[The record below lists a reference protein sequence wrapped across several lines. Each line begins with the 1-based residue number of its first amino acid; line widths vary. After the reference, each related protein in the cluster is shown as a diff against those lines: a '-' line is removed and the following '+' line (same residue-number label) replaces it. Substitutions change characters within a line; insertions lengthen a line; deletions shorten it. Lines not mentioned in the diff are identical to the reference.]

1 MTNELSTNGALPP
14 ALVERVLA
22 KLGLASRPA
31 ADRAGLAG
39 LYAAWVRSVP
49 FDNTRKLIALRAGR
63 PGPLPGDSSRDF
75 LEGWLVDGAGG
86 TCWAMHGAFTEILR
100 ACGFR
105 AERGI
110 ATMLVAPD
118 LPPNHG
124 TTSARIDGQNLLVD
138 ACIQHGEPL
147 LLDPRLETGIHHPA
161 HGVHVRPDAGKWILR
176 WRSPFAPGSMD
187 CRIDSLTSDAAEFR
201 AYHEST
207 RGWSP
212 FNYQL
217 FARVHRNGGVL
228 LAVRG
233 ERVVIDEK
241 GKESRSPLAGEDRLR
256 FLVEE
261 LGLEE
266 SFARTVPQDV
276 EMPPPPGS
284 AAALAAAA
292 STPSTEGG
300 REPAQS

>member
-1 MTNELSTNGALPP
+1 MKNDPSSNEALSQVLA
-14 ALVERVLA
+14 ERVLE
-22 KLGLASRPA
+22 KLGFPSPSRPT
-31 ADRAGLAG
+31 ADRAGLAA
-39 LYAAWVRSVP
+39 LYAAQCRNVP
-49 FDNTRKLIALRAGR
+49 FDDTRKLIALRAGH
-63 PGPLPGDSSRDF
+63 PGPLPGDSPREF
-75 LEGWLVDGAGG
+75 LESWLVDGAGG
-86 TCWAMHGAFTEILR
+86 TSWAIHGAWTEILR

-124 TTSARIDGQNLLVD
+124 TTSAQVDGETLLVD

-147 LLDPRLETGIHHPA
+147 VRDPRLETGIQHPA
-161 HGVHVRPDAGKWILR
+161 HGVRVRPDGPRWIAR

-187 CRIDSLTSDAAEFR
+187 CRIDSLASNAATFC

-217 FARVHRNGGVL
+217 FARVHRNGGIL

-233 ERVVIDEK
+233 ERVVVDES
-241 GKESRSPLAGEDRLR
+241 GTETRSPLVGEARLR
-256 FLVEE
+256 FLIEE
-261 LGLEE
+261 LELDEA
-266 SFARTVPQDV
+266 FARAVPQGV
-276 EMPPPPGS
+276 PMPPPPGS
-284 AAALAAAA
+284 AAALTGA
-292 STPSTEGG
+292 
-300 REPAQS
+300 